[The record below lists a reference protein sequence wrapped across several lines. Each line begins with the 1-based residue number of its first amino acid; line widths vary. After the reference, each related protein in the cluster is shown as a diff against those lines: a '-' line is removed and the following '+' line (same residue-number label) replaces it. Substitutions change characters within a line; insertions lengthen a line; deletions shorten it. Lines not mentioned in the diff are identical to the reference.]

1 MRDVIRNWREGEPYL
16 IRPGSLAELCPIV
29 MWKEQL
35 VSHESGCLSEDHSKN
50 VLKVQHD
57 FFLVLIV

>member
-1 MRDVIRNWREGEPYL
+1 MEGRGTEPCL
-16 IRPGSLAELCPIV
+16 IRSGSLAELCPII

-35 VSHESGCLSEDHSKN
+35 VSHESGCLAEEYSKN
-50 VLKVQHD
+50 VLKVQPD